1 MKHRSFFV
9 RHSLMAGVLLA
20 QAFGPA
26 AWADAPSRPYH
37 GSCATVV
44 TPLDDQFLQ
53 LHIDLDCILTGLGKA
68 TGVATQTNTV
78 VSQNGP
84 VVVQVIGNTTTYT
97 AANGDVLNQSF
108 EGMALL
114 NVVTGE
120 VQYMGTETF
129 LGGTGRFADASGTSQ
144 LTGTASLFTGNG
156 FYTVNGT
163 VAY

>member
-9 RHSLMAGVLLA
+9 RCSLITGMVVA

-26 AWADAPSRPYH
+26 AWADEPSRPYH

-44 TPLDDQFLQ
+44 TPLDVQFLH
-53 LHIDLDCILTGLGKA
+53 LHIDLDCTLTHLGKA

-78 VSQNGP
+78 VAQNGP
-84 VVVQVIGNTTTYT
+84 VIVQVIANTTTYT
-97 AANGDVLNQSF
+97 AANGDVLDQSF
-108 EGMALL
+108 EGMALV
-114 NVVTGE
+114 NVVTGD

-129 LGGTGRFADASGTSQ
+129 LGGTGRFANASGTTQ
-144 LTGTASLFTGNG
+144 LTGTASLFTGKG

-163 VAY
+163 IAY